1 MKKICNYIKDN
12 ILYVI
17 FYVFIIILIILIEI
31 DIHKYNKIIENDF
44 TTPVERI
51 RVDTIYITRDSI
63 INNVKYIK
71 VIQHD
76 TIEKVYNLSNDS
88 TIDLFYK
95 LVSE

>member
-1 MKKICNYIKDN
+1 MKKTCNFIKDN
-12 ILYVI
+12 IVDI
-17 FYVFIIILIILIEI
+17 SFVIIIIFLCVYIGKLNKKIE
-31 DIHKYNKIIENDF
+31 DNKREITI
-44 TTPVERI
+44 PVERI
-51 RVDTIYITRDSI
+51 KVDTIYITRDSI

-76 TIEKVYNLSNDS
+76 TIEKIYNLSNDS